1 MGRINTSKM
10 LDNTNFY
17 TGGYSTEN
25 LSTANRAIAISP
37 LVEDRYDFSV
47 TEDPV
52 LL

>member
-25 LSTANRAIAISP
+25 LSTTNRAIAISP